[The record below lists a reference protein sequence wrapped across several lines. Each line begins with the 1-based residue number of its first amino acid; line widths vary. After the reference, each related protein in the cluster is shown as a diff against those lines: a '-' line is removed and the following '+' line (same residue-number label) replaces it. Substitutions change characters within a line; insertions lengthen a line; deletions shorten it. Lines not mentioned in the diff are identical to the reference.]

1 MRSAVATRHT
11 LERPWT
17 EKYWNDNPVSKVG
30 NGMAKPVP
38 VVEPIREKDWMW
50 FRGDRV
56 EILTGPDKGKQGYI
70 NMIVQVLKTTGIK
83 ENGISIPIYSQLY
96 YD

>member
-1 MRSAVATRHT
+1 MPSRRYAVRMRAAVPTKHT

-17 EKYWNDNPVSKVG
+17 EKYWSDNPISRISKNAQGV
-30 NGMAKPVP
+30 VP
-38 VVEPIREKDWMW
+38 VVEPIKEEDWMW

-70 NMIVQVLKTTGIK
+70 NMIVQV
-83 ENGISIPIYSQLY
+83 YQ
-96 YD
+96 